1 MEYKH
6 RNPLHTLGEFSWAD
20 YGVFKAHLRLPR
32 PYPLLVFKN
41 YATMHDA
48 VLALPRLFE
57 KHSNHLWEK
66 MKMTA
71 EFKEKVYR
79 TCNVPPQYFKTAMYA
94 TEAPKDQSDIA
105 TTVKHADKLVGKG
118 ISMYFYSA
126 FAEGAMHA
134 ATDILRSA
142 IDKKLRGYCVSFP
155 NVIENIKKWESEDAV
170 LMRIMSVD
178 ILVLWAVGSEYTTEF
193 TNTQLQSILMARRA
207 DNKTTIV
214 VSSLSPKEYKS
225 RYGQDPEGACVGFKD
240 TKLKVTLA
248 DIRESLE
255 KEN

>member
-1 MEYKH
+1 MEH
-6 RNPLHTLGEFSWAD
+6 NRNPLHAIGEFSWAD

-32 PYPLLVFKN
+32 PYPLLVFRN
-41 YATMHDA
+41 YSNMHDA
-48 VLALPRLFE
+48 VFALPRLIE
-57 KHSNHLWEK
+57 KYSDHLWEK

-71 EFKEKVYR
+71 DFKEKVYK
-79 TCNVPPQYFKTAMYA
+79 TCNIPPQYFKTSMYITSNA
-94 TEAPKDQSDIA
+94 KEQADIA
-105 TTVKHADKLVGKG
+105 ATVKNAEKLEGKG
-118 ISMYFYSA
+118 VSMYFHST

-142 IDKKLRGYCVSFP
+142 VDKKLRGYCVSFP
-155 NVIENIKKWESEDAV
+155 NVIENIKKWDAEDVV
-170 LMRIMSVD
+170 LIRIMSVD
-178 ILVLWAVGSEYTTEF
+178 LLVLWAVGSEYTTEF

-214 VSSLSPKEYKS
+214 VSALSPKEYKA
-225 RYGQDPEGACVGFKD
+225 RYGQEPEGACVEFTD

-255 KEN
+255 KGN